1 MILWLLFY
9 NFFKIGL
16 FTIGGGYAMIPMI
29 TEVVVEHGWL
39 NVETVVDFIAVAEST
54 PGPFAINI
62 ATFVGNHMGGLP
74 GGILAT
80 LGVVLPSFLIILLIA
95 KWFGKISDK
104 PLVQAALD
112 ALRPAVVALIAAA
125 VLTVA
130 ESAFLLDGEAPFL
143 ERLDLRAVGIFGV
156 LLLLY
161 RLFPKMHPIVLI
173 LIAAALGITTFGVL
187 PMVLPLLG

>member
-39 NVETVVDFIAVAEST
+39 DVETVVDFIAVAEST

-95 KWFGKISDK
+95 KWFG
-104 PLVQAALD
+104 
-112 ALRPAVVALIAAA
+112 
-125 VLTVA
+125 
-130 ESAFLLDGEAPFL
+130 
-143 ERLDLRAVGIFGV
+143 
-156 LLLLY
+156 
-161 RLFPKMHPIVLI
+161 
-173 LIAAALGITTFGVL
+173 
-187 PMVLPLLG
+187 